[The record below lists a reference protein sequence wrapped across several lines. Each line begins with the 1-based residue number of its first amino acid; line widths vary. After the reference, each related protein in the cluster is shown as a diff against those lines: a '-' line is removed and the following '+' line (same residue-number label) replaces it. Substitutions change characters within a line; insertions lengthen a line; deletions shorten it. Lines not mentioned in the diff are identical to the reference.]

1 MVVIFFSLS
10 RSVGCYIQ
18 RFRTGVPT
26 FFGAVL
32 RNSRSLVII
41 RKKKRATVPLSKHAS
56 ACYHRGAV
64 LFFGRNISDWQ
75 GRLLNHCIVWFHAIP
90 LFHHSTIPP
99 FHYST
104 IPLFHSSTIPLP
116 HYSTFPLFHYSTIPL
131 RIPLF
136 HYSTLP
142 FFHSSTRSLF
152 HCSNVS
158 LFHCSIFPLFHFS
171 TIPLFDYSTII
182 SLFHNLHCYTI
193 TSITLSHCSSLH
205 S

>member
-41 RKKKRATVPLSKHAS
+41 RKKKELRYPYRSTHLPATTEVLYFFLAEIFLTDRADS
-56 ACYHRGAV
+56 
-64 LFFGRNISDWQ
+64 
-75 GRLLNHCIVWFHAIP
+75 
-90 LFHHSTIPP
+90 STIASFGFTP

-104 IPLFHSSTIPLP
+104 IPLFHHST
-116 HYSTFPLFHYSTIPL
+116 
-131 RIPLF
+131 IPLF

-142 FFHSSTRSLF
+142 LFHYPTIPHFHYSTIPLFHYVFHYSTIPLFHSFTLPLVHSSTVPMF
-152 HCSNVS
+152 HSFTVPY
-158 LFHCSIFPLFHFS
+158 FHCSIFPLFHCS
-171 TIPLFDYSTII
+171 TIPLLFRCSTI
-182 SLFHNLHCYTI
+182 YTV
-193 TSITLSHCSSLH
+193 TLSQV
-205 S
+205 